1 MWWAMWWRSASAVVV
16 AVLVTLGLVAC
27 QDPGLTVE
35 LPAPVAGL
43 AHPQTVRV
51 GQTLVMSAAPTAVAL
66 VTDRPDLSARIAR
79 YRFEVS
85 DGSPVYET
93 GAPEWTHTFAQP
105 GSYDILLAVQDD
117 HGQGSTVRSH
127 VDVVADMA
135 AACTGTSDT
144 GCESGLCGGEACLT
158 VACAGAAACPASWLG
173 PAAACT
179 NKRCQRGK

>member
-1 MWWAMWWRSASAVVV
+1 MWWVMWWRSAGILAIAAS
-16 AVLVTLGLVAC
+16 LIAC
-27 QDPGLTVE
+27 QDSELVVE

-66 VTDRPDLSARIAR
+66 VANRPDLSARIAR

-85 DGSPVYET
+85 DGTPVYET
-93 GAPEWTHTFAQP
+93 GAPEWTHVFDSP

-117 HGQGSTVRSH
+117 HGKTSQVQSH

-135 AACTGTSDT
+135 AVCTGTTDN

-158 VACAGAAACPASWLG
+158 VACAGSAACPASWLG

-179 NKRCQRGK
+179 DNRCRRTQ